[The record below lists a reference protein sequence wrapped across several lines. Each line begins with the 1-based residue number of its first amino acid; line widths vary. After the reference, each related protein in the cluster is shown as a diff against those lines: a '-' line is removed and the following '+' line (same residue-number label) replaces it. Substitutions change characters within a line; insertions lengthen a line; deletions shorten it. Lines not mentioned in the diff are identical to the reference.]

1 MRVEFDRYS
10 LRIDG
15 RRVIVRAGSLHY
27 FRLPSR
33 ALWRE
38 RIAQMAD
45 AGLNAVDVYYPWS
58 YHEERPG
65 ELRFEGLRDV
75 AHLHDEIERAGL
87 YLIARPGPYICA
99 EIDFGGLPA
108 WLLRDRG
115 LVPRCRTRE
124 GYAYSR
130 SYMLAVRGWFAA
142 IVPRIAERANLILF
156 QIENEYAIPS
166 PVAALSSPTADLLM
180 RWLGARRI
188 ERLAS
193 SRLARRLAFGSD
205 RRRRGAR
212 VLGQHSVYMAELY
225 RLARELGV
233 RVPIFHND
241 VQALR
246 GRQLDVDL
254 LALDRYPITGFR
266 RDWRRDPRTFGDF
279 AGDEE
284 ALDAHGRTAN
294 PVFYP
299 ELQAGWYDGWG
310 GSGYARVR
318 ELLGPDGIDGATK
331 AALAARATLW
341 NYYVFAGGVTWGYQS
356 SPDVYSSYDY
366 GAPIAESGATDARFE
381 AVKRLNGFVAAH
393 EADLAATDPDPAHQ
407 PLCREHFATRLGRE
421 RQYVFL
427 RNPTQ
432 SSVEAAL
439 PEAERSTLAPWETQI
454 RVYERGT
461 RKLLAVSPELPAR
474 NPAAPAGAL
483 PPLLPRLERWSFSDA
498 SPQLAPGY
506 DDSAWPELDPRD
518 VAAAAID
525 LDSLGLHWGFAW
537 YRGRFRGVLDRLVLD
552 ARHSF
557 AVWINGRRVGSGDQL
572 RNPLGVGADGAR
584 ARRVSLR
591 SAEFARDG
599 RNTIAILV
607 ESLGHNKGF
616 ADDGANPRGIV
627 SIDTGATRVAWRAR
641 GGLLRGEG
649 GQAPVV
655 DFAGVERASTQEVVL
670 PHGWVGA
677 PEGVAL
683 YETSFRLEGVDPKR
697 GALALAFDP
706 GRGKANLYLNGFL
719 LGRHWPERGPQRRF
733 PLPWGVLSPD
743 DENHLAV
750 ALWKRSE
757 RAALGKLRLEPA

>member
-10 LRIDG
+10 LRLDG

-33 ALWRE
+33 ELWRE
-38 RIAQMAD
+38 RIAQLAD

-75 AHLHDEIERAGL
+75 ERLHDEIERAGL
-87 YLIARPGPYICA
+87 WLIARPGPYVCA

-108 WLLRDRG
+108 WLLRDRA

-124 GYAYSR
+124 GFVFSR
-130 SYMLAVRGWFAA
+130 SYMEAVERWFGA
-142 IVPRIAERANLILF
+142 IVPRIAARANLILF

-166 PVAALSSPTADLLM
+166 PVAALSSASADLAM

-188 ERLAS
+188 ARLAS
-193 SRLARRLAFGSD
+193 SRLVRRLAFGGG
-205 RRRRGAR
+205 RRT
-212 VLGQHSVYMAELY
+212 LGQHNVYMAELY
-225 RLARELGV
+225 RLARRLGV

-241 VQALR
+241 VQPLR

-254 LALDRYPITGFR
+254 LALDRYPITGFAH
-266 RDWRRDPRTFGDF
+266 DWRGDPRTFAEF

-284 ALDAHGRTAN
+284 ALDAHRRPAN

-318 ELLGPDGIDGATK
+318 ELLGAEGIDGATK

-341 NYYVFAGGVTWGYQS
+341 NYHVFAGGVTWGYQS

-366 GAPIAESGATDARFE
+366 GAPIAESGATDARYE
-381 AVKRLNGFVAAH
+381 AVKRLNEFIAAH
-393 EADLAATDPDPAHQ
+393 EDDLAATDPDQAHA
-407 PLCREHFATRLGRE
+407 PLCAEHFATRLGEKHR
-421 RQYVFL
+421 YVFL
-427 RNPTQ
+427 RNPTRA
-432 SSVEAAL
+432 SVEAAL
-439 PEAERSTLAPWETQI
+439 PEAERSRLAPWETQI
-454 RVYERGT
+454 RVYERST
-461 RKLLAVSPELPAR
+461 RKLLAVSPELPAAR
-474 NPAAPAGAL
+474 PPAPAAL
-483 PPLLPRLERWSFSDA
+483 PPLLPRLERWRFSDA
-498 SPQLAPGY
+498 SPQLDPGY
-506 DDSAWPELDPRD
+506 DDSSWLELDPRD
-518 VAAAAID
+518 VAAATID
-525 LDSLGLHWGFAW
+525 LDALGLHWGCVW
-537 YRGRFRGVLDRLVLD
+537 YRGRFSGALDRLVLD
-552 ARHSF
+552 ARHSY
-557 AVWINGRRVGSGDQL
+557 AVWLNGRRIGAGDQL

-584 ARRVSLR
+584 ARRISLR
-591 SAEFARDG
+591 SAAHAQDG
-599 RNTIAILV
+599 RNVLAILV

-616 ADDGANPRGIV
+616 ADDGAQPRGIV

-641 GGLLRGEG
+641 GGLVRGER

-655 DFAGVERASTQEVVL
+655 DFAGVERTATREVVL

-683 YETSFRLEGVDPKR
+683 YETSFRLEGIDPKR
-697 GALALAFDP
+697 TALALAFDP

-719 LGRHWPERGPQRRF
+719 LGRYWPERGPQKRF

-743 DENHLAV
+743 DENQLAV